1 MITVIQVRTELKGV
15 APEVGVS
22 IGEEGLAFTYG
33 LTGGKPFDF
42 AIVEARKQEKAFVR
56 LTRFRIRTSPK
67 QPKGNTIEA
76 IRQGIETREDLDI
89 ILLLAKYSLGLHSRI
104 EVNTTDSY
112 ELARTLRLIPTK

>member
-1 MITVIQVRTELKGV
+1 MITV

-89 ILLLAKYSLGLHSRI
+89 ILLLAKYSLGLSFP
-104 EVNTTDSY
+104 N
-112 ELARTLRLIPTK
+112 